1 MRNGKFLTGLALLSL
16 IITACNMPSS
26 GESTPTDTPAPEIGP
41 SATPPPVASATPL
54 PADTEPPQPTT
65 PPEPTA
71 TSGPN
76 FAQANVYAVSH
87 LSGNRLL
94 VTIQVPGGVSGNY
107 SAGVGTSTLGCE
119 ILNDYPD
126 RLYCSGPEPYVNYS
140 YKNDTVSVY
149 PAGSASAVFTSDF
162 QIPPQAT
169 PTFTPTPTQTPTPS
183 STP

>member
-1 MRNGKFLTGLALLSL
+1 MIGLVLLSL
-16 IITACNMPSS
+16 VATACNLP
-26 GESTPTDTPAPEIGP
+26 GAGQATATDTPVPEIGP
-41 SATPPPVASATPL
+41 SATPPSAASPTPE
-54 PADTEPPQPTT
+54 PADTEPPQPTNT
-65 PPEPTA
+65 PEPTA

-94 VTIQVPGGVSGNY
+94 VTIQVPGGVSGSY
-107 SAGVGTSTLGCE
+107 TAGVGTSTLRCE
-119 ILNDYPD
+119 ILSEYPD

-140 YKNDTVSVY
+140 YQDATVSVY
-149 PAGSASAVFTSDF
+149 PAGSANAVFTSDF

-169 PTFTPTPTQTPTPS
+169 PTPTPTKTPTPTPT